1 MFPLIGILIVVG
13 AVLGG
18 YLMHHGKLEILV
30 QPNEYLIIWGAALGS
45 LVISTPPPVIMRLL
59 KGFGKILSGS
69 RYGRQFYME
78 TLKLFNELFQTA
90 RKNGMMK
97 LEQDVEKPEQSD
109 IFKRYPAFLKDQHS
123 VQFVCD
129 TLRVAITGGIP
140 PHDLDQLIDADLE
153 VHHEHN
159 SQPVQALSRVSDAL
173 PGLGIVAAVL
183 GIVITMESLGGPPE
197 ELGKKVAAALVGTFL
212 GVLTCYGF
220 VGPLAAAIEAADQAE
235 AAYYRFLKTGLVA
248 FVKGHPPIM
257 ALEFARRTIPHG
269 ERPSFAEM
277 ENACKKT
284 AQAATASPKS

>member
-1 MFPLIGILIVVG
+1 MFSLIGILVVIG

-30 QPNEYLIIWGAALGS
+30 QPNEYLIIWGAAAGS
-45 LVISTPPPVIMRLL
+45 MLISTPLPVLIRLM
-59 KGFGKILSGS
+59 KSFGKILSS
-69 RYGRQFYME
+69 GRFSKKFYLE

-109 IFKRYPAFLKDQHS
+109 IFKRYPAFLKDHHA
-123 VQFVCD
+123 VHFVCD

-140 PHDLDQLIDADLE
+140 PHDLDQLIDSDLE
-153 VHHEHN
+153 VHHQHN
-159 SQPVQALSRVSDAL
+159 AQPVHALSRVSDAL

-212 GVLTCYGF
+212 GILTCYGF
-220 VGPLAAAIEAADQAE
+220 VGPLASAIEAADEAE
-235 AAYYRFLKTGLVA
+235 GSYYRFMKTGLVA

-269 ERPSFAEM
+269 ERPTFAEM
-277 ENACKKT
+277 ENECKKKE
-284 AQAATASPKS
+284 QAAAASPQS

>member
-1 MFPLIGILIVVG
+1 MFSIIGIVVVIA

-18 YLMHHGKLEILV
+18 YLMHHGKIEVLI
-30 QPNEYLIIWGAALGS
+30 QPNEFVIIWGAALGS
-45 LVISTPPPVIMRLL
+45 MLISTPVPVLIRLM
-59 KGFGKILSGS
+59 KGFGKILSAG
-69 RYGRQFYME
+69 RYGKKLYLE
-78 TLKLFNELFQTA
+78 TLKLFNDLFQTA

-97 LEQDVEKPEQSD
+97 LEQDVEKPDQSD
-109 IFKRYPAFLKDQHS
+109 IFKRYPSFLKDHHALH
-123 VQFVCD
+123 FVCD

-159 SQPVQALSRVSDAL
+159 AQPVHALTRVSDAL

-212 GVLTCYGF
+212 GILTCYGF
-220 VGPLAAAIEAADQAE
+220 VGPLASAIEAADEAE
-235 AAYYRFLKTGLVA
+235 AAYYRVLKTGLVA

-269 ERPSFAEM
+269 SRPSFAEM
-277 ENACKKT
+277 EGECKKT
-284 AQAATASPKS
+284 AQAATASPQS

>member
-1 MFPLIGILIVVG
+1 MFSLVGILIVIG

-45 LVISTPPPVIMRLL
+45 MLISTPLPVLIRLM
-59 KGFGKILSGS
+59 KSFGKILSA
-69 RYGRQFYME
+69 GRFSKKFYLD
-78 TLKLFNELFQTA
+78 TLKMFNELFQTA

-109 IFKRYPAFLKDQHS
+109 IFKRYPAFLKDHHS
-123 VQFVCD
+123 VHFVCD

-140 PHDLDQLIDADLE
+140 PHDLDQLIDSDLE
-153 VHHEHN
+153 VHHHHN
-159 SQPVQALSRVSDAL
+159 AQPVHALSRVSDAL

-220 VGPLAAAIEAADQAE
+220 VGPLAAAIEAADEAE
-235 AAYYRFLKTGLVA
+235 GAYYRFMKTGLVA

-269 ERPSFAEM
+269 NRPSFSEM
-277 ENACKKT
+277 EKECKKT
-284 AQAATASPKS
+284 AQAATASPQS

>member
-1 MFPLIGILIVVG
+1 VLI
-13 AVLGG
+13 
-18 YLMHHGKLEILV
+18 
-30 QPNEYLIIWGAALGS
+30 
-45 LVISTPPPVIMRLL
+45 RLL
-59 KGFGKILSGS
+59 KGFGKILASGRFS
-69 RYGRQFYME
+69 KTRYLE

-97 LEQDVEKPEQSD
+97 LEQDVEKPAESD
-109 IFKRYPAFLKDQHS
+109 IFKRYPAFLKDHHS
-123 VQFVCD
+123 MDFVCD
-129 TLRVAITGGIP
+129 TLRVAISGGIP

-159 SQPVQALSRVSDAL
+159 AQPVHALTRVSDAL

-212 GVLTCYGF
+212 GILTCYGF
-220 VGPLAAAIEAADQAE
+220 VGPLASAMEAADDAE
-235 AAYYRFLKTGLVA
+235 AAYYRFMKTGLVA

-269 ERPSFAEM
+269 NRPSFSEM
-277 ENACKKT
+277 EAECKKP
-284 AQAATASPKS
+284 AQAAAMASPQS

>member
-1 MFPLIGILIVVG
+1 MFSLVGVLIVIG

-45 LVISTPPPVIMRLL
+45 MVISTPLPVLIRLM
-59 KGFGKILSGS
+59 KSFGKILSAG
-69 RYGRQFYME
+69 RYSKKFYLE

-109 IFKRYPAFLKDQHS
+109 IFKRYPAFLKDHHS

-140 PHDLDQLIDADLE
+140 PHDLDQLIDSDLE
-153 VHHEHN
+153 VHHHHN
-159 SQPVQALSRVSDAL
+159 AQPVHALSRVSDAL

-220 VGPLAAAIEAADQAE
+220 VGPLAAAIEAADEAE
-235 AAYYRFLKTGLVA
+235 GAYYRFLKTGLVA

-269 ERPSFAEM
+269 DRPSFSEM
-277 ENACKKT
+277 ENECKKT
-284 AQAATASPKS
+284 AQAAAASPQS

>member
-1 MFPLIGILIVVG
+1 MFSLLGILIVIG

-18 YLMHHGKLEILV
+18 YLMHHGKLEVLF
-30 QPNEYLIIWGAALGS
+30 QPNEFLIIWGAALGS
-45 LVISTPPPVIMRLL
+45 LVISTPVPVLIRLL
-59 KGFGKILSGS
+59 KGFGKILSAG
-69 RYGRQFYME
+69 RYSKEFYLE
-78 TLKLFNELFQTA
+78 TLKLLNELFQTA

-97 LEQDVEKPEQSD
+97 LEQDVEKPEESD
-109 IFKRYPAFLKDQHS
+109 IFKRYPVFLKNHHS
-123 VQFVCD
+123 VHFVCD

-140 PHDLDQLIDADLE
+140 PHDLDQLIDSDLD

-159 SQPVQALSRVSDAL
+159 AQPVHALSQVSDAL

-220 VGPLAAAIEAADQAE
+220 VGPIATAIGGADAAE
-235 AAYYRFLKTGLVA
+235 ASYYRVLKNGLVA

-269 ERPSFAEM
+269 ERPTFIEM
-277 ENACKKT
+277 ENECKKT
-284 AQAATASPKS
+284 AQAATASPPS

>member
-1 MFPLIGILIVVG
+1 MFSLIGILVVVG

-18 YLMHHGKLEILV
+18 YLMHHGKLEILL
-30 QPNEYLIIWGAALGS
+30 QPNEYLIIWGAAAGS
-45 LVISTPPPVIMRLL
+45 LMISTPMPVLLRLL
-59 KGFGKILSGS
+59 KSFGKILSA
-69 RYGRQFYME
+69 GRFSKTFYLE

-109 IFKRYPAFLKDQHS
+109 IFKRYPAFLKDHHC
-123 VQFVCD
+123 VEFVCD

-140 PHDLDQLIDADLE
+140 PHDLDQLIDSDLE

-159 SQPVQALSRVSDAL
+159 AQPVHALSRVSDAL

-220 VGPLAAAIEAADQAE
+220 VGPLAAAIEAADGAE
-235 AAYYRFLKTGLVA
+235 AAYYRFMKTGLVA

-269 ERPSFAEM
+269 ERPTFTEM
-277 ENACKKT
+277 ENACKKKE
-284 AQAATASPKS
+284 QAAAASPQS